1 MAASGTVDPLEL
13 QTFWSRLMSIV
24 DQQAAALIRTSFT
37 PAVSECGDLSAC
49 VFDARGYMLAQ
60 AVTGT
65 PGHINSM
72 ARCVMHLLE
81 AYPPDT
87 LEPGDVIITNDPWL
101 TSGHHYDV
109 TVITPAFREGR
120 LIAFFGSI
128 CHTADFGGR
137 PYGPDGIDVYE
148 EGLEIPFLKLFKR
161 GEPNDELIR
170 IIHANVR
177 NPEHVIGDLYA
188 QVSGNAVG
196 ADRLSEYMDRAGL
209 NDIDALSDE
218 LITRS
223 ERGMREA
230 IAAVPD
236 GTYRYETD
244 ADGYDQP
251 IHLAVHVSVDGDQ
264 MVVDYAGT
272 SPQVKQA
279 INVVMNYTEA
289 YTTFGVKCALAP
301 DIPNNEGS
309 FRPITVLA
317 ESGSILNCLRPA
329 PVAARHL
336 MGHFLP
342 GMVLGAL
349 APVLGERAMA
359 EGAASLWSTNVH
371 GADLDGS
378 RFSLLSFLTGG
389 TGARAGLDGLSATSF
404 PSGVSGMPVEVF
416 ETRSPLVIRSREL
429 RPDSGG
435 PGRYRGGLGYRI
447 VYSGNRLNGSY
458 RLSPF
463 TDRIKGAAPGLFG
476 GQAGASGRFGRADG
490 TPLEGK
496 RTIDVGPDED
506 IALETPGGGG
516 LGNPRDRDP
525 AAVLLDIRNGY
536 VTREAA
542 ERSYGV
548 VITDEGE
555 LDDSATERLRTPPAD
570 PDG

>member
-1 MAASGTVDPLEL
+1 
-13 QTFWSRLMSIV
+13 
-24 DQQAAALIRTSFT
+24 
-37 PAVSECGDLSAC
+37 
-49 VFDARGYMLAQ
+49 
-60 AVTGT
+60 
-65 PGHINSM
+65 
-72 ARCVMHLLE
+72 
-81 AYPPDT
+81 
-87 LEPGDVIITNDPWL
+87 
-101 TSGHHYDV
+101 
-109 TVITPAFREGR
+109 
-120 LIAFFGSI
+120 
-128 CHTADFGGR
+128 
-137 PYGPDGIDVYE
+137 
-148 EGLEIPFLKLFKR
+148 
-161 GEPNDELIR
+161 
-170 IIHANVR
+170 
-177 NPEHVIGDLYA
+177 
-188 QVSGNAVG
+188 
-196 ADRLSEYMDRAGL
+196 
-209 NDIDALSDE
+209 
-218 LITRS
+218 
-223 ERGMREA
+223 
-230 IAAVPD
+230 
-236 GTYRYETD
+236 
-244 ADGYDQP
+244 
-251 IHLAVHVSVDGDQ
+251 
-264 MVVDYAGT
+264 
-272 SPQVKQA
+272 VKQA

-301 DIPNNEGS
+301 DVPNNEGS

-371 GADLDGS
+371 GADPDGS

-416 ETRSPLVIRSREL
+416 ETRSPLVIRRREL
-429 RPDSGG
+429 RADSGG

-447 VYSGNRLNGSY
+447 EYSGGRLNGSY

-476 GQAGASGRFGRADG
+476 GLGGASGTFGHADG
-490 TPLEGK
+490 KPLDGK
-496 RTIDVGPDED
+496 RTIDVGPEED

-516 LGNPRDRDP
+516 FGNPRERDP
-525 AAVLLDIRNGY
+525 AAVLLDVRNGF
-536 VTREAA
+536 VTREDA

-555 LDDSATERLRTPPAD
+555 LDDTATERLRIPQAD